1 MTPSS
6 PCPCAQ
12 WIASSSSERTDAL
25 AAQLG
30 QHGKLGDMG
39 FVVNQFDADESDRR
53 AADSEDD
60 CCPRT
65 LVLVFVGKWTE
76 INRVQ

>member
-1 MTPSS
+1 
-6 PCPCAQ
+6 
-12 WIASSSSERTDAL
+12 L